1 MSFLKNRTVLGAVC
15 IAVSLV
21 ICFAVTPLFNKSV
34 SHKTNIVRVT
44 ENIKTGDLITKDMI
58 KTVDVGGFNL
68 PDNVL
73 KDIDSV
79 IGKYATADMHAGD
92 YILPAKL
99 SESPAAENRYLYNLN
114 GEKQAISVTVKTF
127 AAGLSGKLQS
137 GDVVSVIAPDYRKQG
152 LTVIPVELRY
162 MEVIA
167 VTTSTG
173 RDANT
178 GEHDENKEKNL
189 PTTVT
194 LLALPEQSKILA
206 ALEADGRPHMAL
218 VYRGRP
224 ETAAKF
230 IAAQDEAIA
239 ALYEQ
244 ENDESSETAAIS
256 ERDGM

>member
-1 MSFLKNRTVLGAVC
+1 MSFLKNRTVLGTAC

-21 ICFAVTPLFNKSV
+21 ICFAVTPMFNKSV
-34 SHKTNIVRVT
+34 SHKTKIVRVA
-44 ENIKTGDLITKDMI
+44 EHIKTGDEITKDMVR
-58 KTVDVGGFNL
+58 TVEVGGFNL

-73 KDIDSV
+73 KDMDSIV
-79 IGKYATADMHAGD
+79 GKYATADMHAGD
-92 YILPAKL
+92 YILHAKL
-99 SESPAAENRYLYNLN
+99 SEAPAAENKYLYNLN

-137 GDVVSVIAPDYRKQG
+137 GDIVSVIAPDYRKMG
-152 LTVIPVELRY
+152 LTVIPAELRY

-167 VTTSTG
+167 VTASTG

-178 GEHDENKEKNL
+178 GEQDEDKEKNL

-206 ALEADGRPHMAL
+206 ELEADGKPHLSL

-224 ETAAKF
+224 ENAAAF
-230 IAAQDEAIA
+230 IVAQDEVIA
-239 ALYEQ
+239 ALYAPE
-244 ENDESSETAAIS
+244 DAETDPAK
-256 ERDGM
+256 DGE